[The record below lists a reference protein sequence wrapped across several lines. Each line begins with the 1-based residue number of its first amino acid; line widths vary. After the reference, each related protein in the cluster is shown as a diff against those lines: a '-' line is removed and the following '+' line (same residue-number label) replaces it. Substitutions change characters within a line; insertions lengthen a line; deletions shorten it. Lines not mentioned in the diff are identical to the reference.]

1 MIEGIEAITQASLS
15 LALDAASLR
24 HQAIARNIAN
34 AATDGYTPVD
44 VGFSA
49 QMDSARAQLA
59 QGRPLDARQVASMAE
74 EGVRMQP
81 AVGADGLPVRVQLDS
96 EVARMAQNAVHYQ
109 ALLKGL
115 SRHMA
120 ILSTAVSDGKR

>member
-1 MIEGIEAITQASLS
+1 MTEGIEAITQASLS

-34 AATDGYTPVD
+34 AGTEGYTAVD

-59 QGRPLDARQVASMAE
+59 QGRSLDARQVASMAE
-74 EGVRMQP
+74 EGVRIQP

>member
-1 MIEGIEAITQASLS
+1 MTEGIEAITQASLS

-24 HQAIARNIAN
+24 QQAIARNIAN
-34 AATDGYTPVD
+34 ASTEGYVPVD
-44 VGFSA
+44 VDFAA
-49 QMDSARAQLA
+49 QMEAARGQLA
-59 QGRPLDARQVASMAE
+59 QGRRLDAAHLASVAE
-74 EGVRMQP
+74 EGVRMRP
-81 AVGADGLPVRVQLDS
+81 MVGPDGLPARVQLDT

-120 ILSTAVSDGKR
+120 ILSSAVSDGKR

>member
-1 MIEGIEAITQASLS
+1 MTEGIEAITQASLS

-34 AATDGYTPVD
+34 AGTDGYTPVD

-59 QGRPLDARQVASMAE
+59 QGRSLDSRQVASMAE

-81 AVGADGLPVRVQLDS
+81 VVGTDGLPVRVQLDS

-120 ILSTAVSDGKR
+120 ILSTAV

>member
-1 MIEGIEAITQASLS
+1 MTEGIEAITQASLS

-34 AATDGYTPVD
+34 AGTDGYTPVD

-59 QGRPLDARQVASMAE
+59 QGRSLDARQVASMAE

-81 AVGADGLPVRVQLDS
+81 VVGTDGLSVRVQLDS